1 MIRDD
6 EYRGYKIPKRA
17 SVVLNIWGINTDE
30 KRYKHP
36 HTFNPNRFMHDI
48 QTSSKAAL
56 NPNVA
61 ERDHYTFGAGRRICQ
76 GLHVADD
83 FLFLG
88 IARLM
93 WAFNFDQAIDPQTGK
108 EIVPDRLDLI
118 GGLLGQPAPFKINIR
133 PRSEKRAQMVRDA

>member
-1 MIRDD
+1 
-6 EYRGYKIPKRA
+6 
-17 SVVLNIWGINTDE
+17 
-30 KRYKHP
+30 
-36 HTFNPNRFMHDI
+36 MHDT

-83 FLFLG
+83 FLFLS

-93 WAFNFDQAIDPQTGK
+93 WAFKFDRAVDPQTGK

-118 GGLLGQPAPFKINIR
+118 GGLLVQPAPFKMNIT
-133 PRSEKRAQMVRDA
+133 PRSEKRAQMVRDAWRECQEQKLDGEMQWKSVPGEMFSVFPSMSEVKA